1 MELIT
6 NILIEYLK
14 HNKRLVVPKL
24 GVFIVKQQSGNIV
37 FSDLMRNDD
46 GVLRSLL
53 VAYGIKE
60 LEATGM
66 IDRFVFEI
74 RHATGRG
81 DSFNIEGLG
90 EFCPAE
96 NNTIKFKQKRE
107 PKVVGGRIKPPVEE
121 LNSQKERLKRRAPQ
135 RNTTPYDTYSR
146 KRSSTQDVKGE
157 QRRGKQREEDDSNI
171 SMTRPDDYLRGL
183 KYDKSKNRK
192 RNEEMS
198 DNRGRNAI
206 HSIVIVLLIAA
217 IAFGIVWG
225 LWQWTNGETM
235 PIIKQH
241 TTQRHDVVCD
251 SMTMMHEGMPLTD
264 TIVNRTDS
272 LNIEQRVIIDI
283 SATE

>member
-53 VAYGIKE
+53 VAYGIRE

-74 RHATGRG
+74 RHATSRG
-81 DSFNIEGLG
+81 ESFNIEGLG

-107 PKVVGGRIKPPVEE
+107 PKVIGGRIKPPVEE
-121 LNSQKERLKRRAPQ
+121 LNSQKERLKRRTPQ
-135 RNTTPYDTYSR
+135 RNTDANEANGR
-146 KRSSTQDVKGE
+146 KRNNARDDKAD
-157 QRRGKQREEDDSNI
+157 QRRSKRREEEDSNI

-183 KYDKSKNRK
+183 KYDKNKNRK
-192 RNEEMS
+192 RSEEMS
-198 DNRGRNAI
+198 DSRGRGVL
-206 HSIVIVLLIAA
+206 HSVIIVLLIAA
-217 IAFGIVWG
+217 AAFGIVWG
-225 LWQWTNGETM
+225 LWQWTNGETI
-235 PIIKQH
+235 PITKHSSI
-241 TTQRHDVVCD
+241 QRHDIARDDTVIDEEVIEAD
-251 SMTMMHEGMPLTD
+251 TLT
-264 TIVNRTDS
+264 NMTDS
-272 LNIEQRVIIDI
+272 LNIEQRVISDI
-283 SATE
+283 SVSK

>member
-53 VAYGIKE
+53 VAYGIRE

-81 DSFNIEGLG
+81 DSFSIEGLG

-107 PKVVGGRIKPPVEE
+107 PKVIGGRIKPPVEE
-121 LNSQKERLKRRAPQ
+121 LNSQKERLKRRTPQ
-135 RNTTPYDTYSR
+135 RNTDANEANGH
-146 KRSSTQDVKGE
+146 KRNNARDDKAD
-157 QRRGKQREEDDSNI
+157 QRRSKRREEEDSNI

-183 KYDKSKNRK
+183 KYDKNKNRK
-192 RNEEMS
+192 RSEEMS
-198 DNRGRNAI
+198 DSRGRGVP
-206 HSIVIVLLIAA
+206 HSVIIVLLIAA
-217 IAFGIVWG
+217 AAFGIVWG
-225 LWQWTNGETM
+225 LWQWTNGEVT
-235 PIIKQH
+235 PIVKPSGK
-241 TTQRHDVVCD
+241 QRHDIARD
-251 SMTMMHEGMPLTD
+251 STTMYEVIIETD
-264 TIVNRTDS
+264 TLTNMTDS
-272 LNIEQRVIIDI
+272 LNIEQRVISDI
-283 SATE
+283 SAIE

>member
-1 MELIT
+1 MKLIA

-53 VAYGIKE
+53 IAYGIQE

-96 NNTIKFKQKRE
+96 NNTIKFKQQRE
-107 PKVVGGRIKPPVEE
+107 PKVIGGRIKPPVEE
-121 LNSQKERLKRRAPQ
+121 LNSQKERLKRRGPQ
-135 RNTTPYDTYSR
+135 RNTTSGNVNDS
-146 KRSSTQDVKGE
+146 KRSSAHAGQGG
-157 QRRGKQREEDDSNI
+157 QRRGKRQDETEGNI

-183 KYDKSKNRK
+183 KYDRNKNRK
-192 RNEEMS
+192 RSEEMS
-198 DNRGRNAI
+198 DNRGRSAI

-217 IAFGIVWG
+217 AAFGIVWG
-225 LWQWTNGETM
+225 LWQWTNGETI
-235 PIIKQH
+235 PITKHSSI
-241 TTQRHDVVCD
+241 QRHDIARD
-251 SMTMMHEGMPLTD
+251 D
-264 TIVNRTDS
+264 TVIDEEVIEADTLENMTDS
-272 LNIEQRVIIDI
+272 LNIEQRVLSNI
-283 SATE
+283 SVSK

>member
-53 VAYGIKE
+53 VAYGIRE

-74 RHATGRG
+74 RHATSRG
-81 DSFNIEGLG
+81 ESFNIEGLG

-96 NNTIKFKQKRE
+96 NNTIKFKQKHE
-107 PKVVGGRIKPPVEE
+107 PKVIGGRIKPPVEE
-121 LNSQKERLKRRAPQ
+121 LNSQKERLKRRTPQ
-135 RNTTPYDTYSR
+135 RNTDANEANGR
-146 KRSSTQDVKGE
+146 KRNNARDDKAD
-157 QRRGKQREEDDSNI
+157 QRRSKRREEEDSNI

-183 KYDKSKNRK
+183 KYDKNKNRK
-192 RNEEMS
+192 RSEEMS
-198 DNRGRNAI
+198 DSRGRGVL
-206 HSIVIVLLIAA
+206 HSVIIVLLIAA
-217 IAFGIVWG
+217 AAFGIVWG
-225 LWQWTNGETM
+225 LWQWTNGETI
-235 PIIKQH
+235 PITKHSSI
-241 TTQRHDVVCD
+241 QRHDIARDDTVIDEEVIEAD
-251 SMTMMHEGMPLTD
+251 TLT
-264 TIVNRTDS
+264 NMTDS
-272 LNIEQRVIIDI
+272 LNIEQRVISDI
-283 SATE
+283 SVSK

>member
-53 VAYGIKE
+53 VAYGIRE

-74 RHATGRG
+74 RHATSRG
-81 DSFNIEGLG
+81 ESFNIEGLG

-107 PKVVGGRIKPPVEE
+107 PKVIGGRIKPPVEE
-121 LNSQKERLKRRAPQ
+121 LNSQKERLKRRTPQ
-135 RNTTPYDTYSR
+135 RNTDANDANGR
-146 KRSSTQDVKGE
+146 KRNNARDDKAD
-157 QRRGKQREEDDSNI
+157 QRRSKRREEEDSNI

-183 KYDKSKNRK
+183 KYDKNKNRK
-192 RNEEMS
+192 RSEEMS
-198 DNRGRNAI
+198 DSRGRGVL
-206 HSIVIVLLIAA
+206 HSVIIVLLIAA
-217 IAFGIVWG
+217 AAFGIVWG
-225 LWQWTNGETM
+225 LWQWTNGETI
-235 PIIKQH
+235 PITKHSSI
-241 TTQRHDVVCD
+241 QRHDIARDDTVIDEEVIEAD
-251 SMTMMHEGMPLTD
+251 TLT
-264 TIVNRTDS
+264 NMTDS
-272 LNIEQRVIIDI
+272 LNIEQRVISDI
-283 SATE
+283 SVSK